1 MLVLTALLIFERVKV
16 DIVVMEVGMG
26 GRLDATNVIPDE
38 VVMISALTAVDLDHQ
53 AFLGDTVAAITK
65 EKASIARRAR
75 MVVQE
80 AGGDFFSAPS
90 ALQMPSEDQRRPE
103 SYSQFQPPSPCPIEL
118 NMPCFRDP
126 FNALLPLHGSH
137 QLENVGAVMAAKG
150 VSASDRQTISSLS
163 HLPASGTS
171 LVLKKPPR
179 TLRDASISSN
189 TRTKW
194 DKPPTLIPVPSNSMQ
209 NPYNSARFHTN
220 LDSSRSQSYGS
231 RQKQQTLTG
240 RSLKRRKTA
249 HAPLVAKD
257 PQQDIT
263 LIPNEDDAHEAESFF
278 NPAPLKPKNL
288 RNTPKETPVTL
299 ISSEEEDEGP
309 SAHLNGSVSGPPDGH
324 STRSS
329 EVEDIS
335 EFSDSEVKPGQ
346 PGKIGYVKEQARKL
360 DRNEQANLNRK
371 MAVARVATVPH
382 LDLKQLPNVKNGMKP
397 RTTVKSVKSMQFGD
411 PKCPE
416 PCIKFTSRLLHPL
429 QRHTGIGQRWGGD
442 FKPGERGNG
451 EVSLKI
457 DIEDPIWSPQIF
469 DAFRTFCKRVVPYE
483 CTDVV
488 GLGANRAL
496 WSFAQQA
503 AGSCE
508 NDTSMEYAEV
518 ESDPLN
524 NNIREEE
531 IPEYDHLPMSNER
544 NGIVDK
550 PTPREPRKSYTTR
563 QSSNTSETRNTTV
576 VVRRSTR
583 QQQNQGKQGKK
594 QPSEDPDEIILSY
607 PPGVTTGAVKITNG
621 DYNRLLPDEYL
632 NDTLIEFGL
641 KLWHHELATEDPQLA
656 NQIHVFN
663 SFFYKKL
670 NKKSIEEG
678 YQSVRRWTS
687 RFDIFSKKFV
697 IVPINENMHWYLAII
712 HLPELVLLPPPER
725 ELPNTRH
732 HTRSSN
738 VYEDLISSVDAPDNA
753 LSPAAAAASSN
764 EAEFGSTLSGRRSLI
779 STTPSGSASRAASPS
794 EASAMLEE
802 TKPSSEADAEET
814 FRGLTTMD
822 ISVDIQIPSTHEKS
836 PSPCTPLVDEPMDVD
851 GSADERTVISP
862 SFTSLVTSSR
872 DPRDRS
878 LSMGVEQDQ
887 HHGNQGKHISPS
899 RSKTSTVTPAS
910 FYAVPARSNKGKEKA
925 INLSDEV
932 SNGDVNP
939 VHSSSRETSGQPI
952 TMIFTLDSLGNKHPK
967 VINTL
972 SKYLQLEAIDKKHL
986 HNTSKALGR
995 NLPVP
1000 TQPNFCD
1007 CGVYLIHFAQVFVKK
1022 ADYLSRI
1029 SKKGT
1034 RSQVDRQV
1042 DWEGHR
1048 LDDFRDELR
1057 MKVEENAPN
1066 DEARRTEPVV
1076 HGLSDSDSD
1085 IDIVETSTLTIPHDR
1100 KAKTRIKSDRMR
1112 AG

>member
-1 MLVLTALLIFERVKV
+1 
-16 DIVVMEVGMG
+16 
-26 GRLDATNVIPDE
+26 
-38 VVMISALTAVDLDHQ
+38 
-53 AFLGDTVAAITK
+53 
-65 EKASIARRAR
+65 
-75 MVVQE
+75 
-80 AGGDFFSAPS
+80 
-90 ALQMPSEDQRRPE
+90 
-103 SYSQFQPPSPCPIEL
+103 
-118 NMPCFRDP
+118 
-126 FNALLPLHGSH
+126 
-137 QLENVGAVMAAKG
+137 MAAKG

-309 SAHLNGSVSGPPDGH
+309 SAHLNGSVSGPPDGKHSAWLQKKVSRKLSSPGH

-397 RTTVKSVKSMQFGD
+397 RTTVKQSKPIVIDPIATSSTPYTNNSKTSNKFNYIPLKEIYFGHKHLGEGYRIVFNPMQERNFYIQGPGTYSESVTFAQFLHRQFGD

-932 SNGDVNP
+932 SNSDVNP

-1029 SKKGT
+1029 SQKKGT

-1057 MKVEENAPN
+1057 MKVGELSRSWKTRNSPQQQEQEENAPN